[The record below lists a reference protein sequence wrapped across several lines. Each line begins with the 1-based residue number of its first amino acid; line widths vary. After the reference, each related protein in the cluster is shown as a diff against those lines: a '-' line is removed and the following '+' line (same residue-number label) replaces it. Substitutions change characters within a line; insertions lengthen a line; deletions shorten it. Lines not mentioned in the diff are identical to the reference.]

1 MDAKNRSSRA
11 SVARPHQEE
20 SELAG
25 TNARKMDRRTF
36 LAGGAAAAGATAFA
50 GLTQDANGQG
60 LAGQPWERTYGAG
73 FRGYGQPSRFEQP
86 VQRHIGRPYG
96 DLAPGSGAALS
107 PIERLEGIITPGSL
121 HNDRSHSGTPDID
134 PKQHQLLLHGLVAR
148 PLMFSVDA
156 LSRYPMTSRIYFLEC
171 SGNSNRN
178 LVPQPA
184 QVPAGAIHGNIACSE
199 WTGIP
204 LSVLLEEAGLLPQ
217 AKWLLAEGADSA
229 HMSRSVPIEKAL
241 DDAMIALYQNG
252 ERLRPEQGYPVRL
265 LLPGWEGNMSVK
277 WLRRLKATEGP
288 TYTKDETSKY
298 TDLLPDGK
306 ALQFTFEMG
315 VKSVITKPSS
325 TMTLPQPGFYEISGL
340 AWSGGGRV
348 RRVEVSADAGATWSD
363 AVLYGEERP
372 KALVRFRL
380 PWEWKGQ
387 PAVLQSRAT
396 DEKGNVQPPR
406 KEWQARY
413 SPDNRFHNNSIVSW
427 SVDADGSV
435 KNVYA

>member
-1 MDAKNRSSRA
+1 
-11 SVARPHQEE
+11 
-20 SELAG
+20 
-25 TNARKMDRRTF
+25 MDRRTF
-36 LAGGAAAAGATAFA
+36 LARSAAVTGVAASA
-50 GLTQDANGQG
+50 GLATGANAQD
-60 LAGQPWERTYGAG
+60 LAGQPWERAYGAG
-73 FRGYGQPSRFEQP
+73 FKGYGQPSRFEQP
-86 VQRHIGRPYG
+86 VQRHILRPYG
-96 DLAPGSGAALS
+96 DLAPGSGVALS
-107 PIERLEGIITPGSL
+107 PIERLEGIITPSSL

-134 PKQHQLLLHGLVAR
+134 PKLHQLLLHGLVTR
-148 PLMFSVDA
+148 PLVFSVDA
-156 LSRYPMTSRIYFLEC
+156 LSRYPMVSRIYFLEC

-178 LVPQPA
+178 LVPQPV

-229 HMSRSVPIEKAL
+229 HMSRSIPIEKAL

-252 ERLRPEQGYPVRL
+252 ERLRPEQGYPARL
-265 LLPGWEGNMSVK
+265 LLPGWEGNMNVK
-277 WLRRLKATEGP
+277 WLRRIKATEGP
-288 TYTKDETSKY
+288 THTKDETSKY
-298 TDLLPDGK
+298 TDPLPDGRS
-306 ALQFTFEMG
+306 LQFTFEMG

-325 TMTLPQPGFYEISGL
+325 TMTLPQPGFYEISGI
-340 AWSGGGRV
+340 AWSGAGRV
-348 RRVEVSADAGATWSD
+348 RRVEVSSDSGATWTD

-380 PWEWKGQ
+380 PWEWRGQ
-387 PAVLQSRAT
+387 PAILQSRAT

-406 KEWQARY
+406 KEFLARY
-413 SPDNRFHNNSIVSW
+413 APDNRFHNNSVVSW